1 MTNQLEAEAV
11 CEVADIDQGSERH
24 VDGSARCGLSKK
36 VAFGCFRHAV
46 SGPCRQLLSDPFD
59 ARLVVAGAKQG
70 GYHQFSSGPVYPG
83 PAPSFF
89 RQSEEDKAFGQ
100 GFR

>member
-1 MTNQLEAEAV
+1 MPATV
-11 CEVADIDQGSERH
+11 
-24 VDGSARCGLSKK
+24 RCWEPRRGLSRK

-46 SGPCRQLLSDPFD
+46 NGTCHQLGSDPFD
-59 ARLVVAGAKQG
+59 AGLVAADAKQG

-83 PAPSFF
+83 PARSFF
-89 RQSEEDKAFGQ
+89 RQSEKDKAFGQ